1 MKKVILCALV
11 LAVSGV
17 LVNSVLAQEDER
29 YVVTYVRSSTTTTL
43 RSATVVT
50 VVNQSS
56 RACNVRVEWFLDNE
70 PGNPVCSRVPAV
82 SSGTARQFCSRNL
95 PLSITRCT
103 DICEPPLT
111 SGLIGNQG
119 KAIVSSTDV
128 FECSLLAVEAR
139 VYYTTG
145 PAGPSPANDTAISAI
160 SNSKVVFFG
169 EGNLGD

>member
-1 MKKVILCALV
+1 MKKVMLV
-11 LAVSGV
+11 IFVFVVGGV
-17 LVNSVLAQEDER
+17 LVNSVLAQEVNR
-29 YVVTYVRSSTTTTL
+29 YLVTYVRSQSDTPI

-56 RACNVRVEWFLDNE
+56 RDCEVRVKWFLDNA
-70 PGNPVCSRVPAV
+70 PKDSVCNESASV

-103 DICEPPLT
+103 DICTPELT
-111 SGLIGNQG
+111 SSVIGNQG
-119 KAIVSSTDV
+119 KAIVSSSAELEDTI
-128 FECSLLAVEAR
+128 ECSLLGVEAR

-145 PAGPSPANDTAISAI
+145 ENDTALSAI